1 MMIPKEI
8 LTNLLDAIPGKE
20 AREIGKKHL
29 KKPAP
34 GMLHHLGEAVGSCLY
49 VNDSPI
55 ESIVG
60 EVRATCA
67 LFLASYGL
75 VKTTPYVEAHGAL
88 WWVFEG
94 DVVSMPADATGFEIL
109 NITKV
114 EDADVPEEVIAALNP

>member
-1 MMIPKEI
+1 MMTPKEI
-8 LTNLLDAIPGKE
+8 LTNLLDAIPGDVD
-20 AREIGKKHL
+20 REIGKKHL
-29 KKPAP
+29 P
-34 GMLHHLGEAVGSCLY
+34 GMIHHLGEAMNGCLY
-49 VNDSPI
+49 VDDSPI

-60 EVRATCA
+60 AVKATCA

-114 EDADVPEEVIAALNP
+114 EDADVPEEVFALNP